1 MYVLYISTLFEDYN
15 VYQIKVH
22 GHPALLSKHEVIM

>member
-1 MYVLYISTLFEDYN
+1 MYYTFPLCLMFEDYN

-22 GHPALLSKHEVIM
+22 DIRLYYPNKR